1 MEPMNKKNPKIDV
14 VILAAGMGTRMK
26 SALPKVLHPLLGKPM
41 VEYIFDAVRD
51 ICAEPPLVV
60 VGNKAELVQ
69 ETLGE
74 KARYVLQEPQL
85 GTAHAVMQAREV
97 LRGRSDIVLVANSDF
112 PLITAETYQLLVET
126 HQREGNK
133 VTISTVI
140 ADQPRG
146 FGRIV
151 RDSDGKIMGIVEEKA
166 ATPDQL
172 KIKELNSNPYCFNA
186 EWLWDA
192 LDRVEK
198 SAVGEYY
205 LTDLIEIAAKERQAI
220 GAIEITD
227 HQESIGINNRIHLA
241 EATKVIQQRINRKW
255 MLEGVTMIDPDK
267 VFIDDT
273 VTLNRDTVLYPEV
286 YLRGNSSVGEG
297 CQLGPSVILENTI
310 VGDRCKL
317 LFAMLESAKLEND
330 VDMGPFGHLRRGA
343 HLDDHVHM
351 GNFGEI
357 KNSYLA
363 PGVKM
368 GHFSYIGDAHIGRNV
383 NIGAGTITC
392 NFDGEGKYQTEIGEN
407 AFIGSDTMLVAPVKI
422 GKNAKTGAGAV
433 VTHDVPDNS
442 VVVGVP
448 AKQLISKR
456 KEEQD
461 GKTK

>member
-1 MEPMNKKNPKIDV
+1 MNKKNPKIDV

-41 VEYIFDAVRD
+41 VEYIFDAVRE
-51 ICAEPPLVV
+51 ICADPPLVV
-60 VGNKAELVQ
+60 VGNKAELVKD
-69 ETLGE
+69 TIGK

-85 GTAHAVMQAREV
+85 GTAHAVMQARET
-97 LRGRSDIVLVANSDF
+97 LRSKSDIVLVANSDF
-112 PLITAETYQLLVET
+112 PLITAKTYQLLIET

-133 VTISTVI
+133 VTISTVV
-140 ADQPRG
+140 AEESRG
-146 FGRIV
+146 FGRII
-151 RDSDGKIMGIVEEKA
+151 RDEDGCVTGIVEEKA
-166 ATPDQL
+166 ATPEQL
-172 KIKELNSNPYCFNA
+172 QIQELNSNPYCFDA
-186 EWLWDA
+186 AWLWDA

-205 LTDLIEIAAKERQAI
+205 LTDLIAIAAKESQSI
-220 GAIEITD
+220 GAIEIKD

-255 MLEGVTMIDPDK
+255 MLAGVTMVDPDK
-267 VFIDDT
+267 VFIDDA
-273 VTLNRDTVLYPEV
+273 VKLASDTVLYPEV
-286 YLRGNSSVGEG
+286 YLRGDSVVGEG
-297 CQLGPSVILENTI
+297 CQLGPSVILEDTTI
-310 VGDRCKL
+310 GDRCKL
-317 LFAMLESAKLEND
+317 LYAMLESAKLEND

-392 NFDGEGKYQTEIGEN
+392 NFDGDGKYKTEIGEN

-422 GKNAKTGAGAV
+422 GDNAKTGAGAV
-433 VTHDVPDNS
+433 VTHDVPDGS

-448 AKQLISKR
+448 AKILEAKR
-456 KEEQD
+456 EKEND
-461 GKTK
+461 GKTEG

>member
-1 MEPMNKKNPKIDV
+1 MNIKNPKIDV

-133 VTISTVI
+133 VTISTVV
-140 ADQPRG
+140 ADEPRG

-151 RDSDGKIMGIVEEKA
+151 RDSDGKITGIVEEKA

-205 LTDLIEIAAKERQAI
+205 LTDLIEIAAKEREAI
-220 GAIEITD
+220 GAIEIVD

-273 VTLNRDTVLYPEV
+273 VTLSRDTVLYPEV

-456 KEEQD
+456 KKEQD

>member
-1 MEPMNKKNPKIDV
+1 MNKKKPRIDV

-41 VEYIFDAVRD
+41 VGYIFDAVRD
-51 ICAEPPLVV
+51 ICSDPPLVI
-60 VGNKAELVQ
+60 VGNKAELVK
-69 ETLGE
+69 ETLGSQ
-74 KARYVLQEPQL
+74 ARYALQEPQL

-97 LRGRSDIVLVANSDF
+97 LHGKSDIVLVANSDF
-112 PLITAETYQLLVET
+112 PLITAATYELLVHT
-126 HQREGNK
+126 HQESGNK

-140 ADQPRG
+140 SDEPRG

-151 RDSDGKIMGIVEEKA
+151 RDVDGRVTGIVEEKA
-166 ATPDQL
+166 ATLEQL
-172 KIKELNSNPYCFNA
+172 KITELNSNPYCFDA
-186 EWLWDA
+186 EWLWEA

-205 LTDLIEIAAKERQAI
+205 LTDLIEIAAKDGHAV
-220 GAIEITD
+220 GTIEIKD
-227 HQESIGINNRIHLA
+227 RQESIGINNRVHLA
-241 EATKVIQQRINRKW
+241 EATKVIQQRINHKW
-255 MLEGVTMIDPDK
+255 MLEGITMVDPDK

-273 VTLNRDTVLYPEV
+273 VMLGRDTVLYPEV
-286 YLRGNSSVGEG
+286 YLRGNTIIGEG
-297 CQLGPSVILENTI
+297 CQLGPSVILEDTAI
-310 VGDRCKL
+310 GDRCKL
-317 LFAMLESAKLEND
+317 LYALLESAKLEND

-392 NFDGEGKYQTEIGEN
+392 NFDGEGKYKTEIGEN

-433 VTHDVPDNS
+433 VTHDVPDNT

-448 AKQLISKR
+448 AKELKV
-456 KEEQD
+456 KKKGTQD
-461 GKTK
+461 G